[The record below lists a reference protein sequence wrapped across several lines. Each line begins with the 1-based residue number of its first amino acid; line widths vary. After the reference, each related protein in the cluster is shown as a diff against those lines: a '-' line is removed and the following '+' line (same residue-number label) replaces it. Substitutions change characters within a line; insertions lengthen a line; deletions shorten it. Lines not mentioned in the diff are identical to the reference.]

1 MGWTAGE
8 GESEDGPEARTG
20 GAIKKNDVRGA
31 TSSGK
36 VKRDWGGG
44 RPGVR
49 AGQHYSG
56 IPQPLASPGD
66 RYMPGAA

>member
-8 GESEDGPEARTG
+8 GESEDGPEARAG

-36 VKRDWGGG
+36 VKRDWGG
-44 RPGVR
+44 R
-49 AGQHYSG
+49 A
-56 IPQPLASPGD
+56 AW
-66 RYMPGAA
+66 R